1 MLALAKQGCRGRS
14 PPAKEERCHPEAAS
28 ADRLAAEGSRADP
41 IYKGGAVPLRRSLLC
56 IHRGTWFSHPSFTQ
70 IIILRIDRTN
80 EIAFLLL
87 IDPFEGFF
95 SCYCFVYIV
104 VFFIVH
110 QFVDVI
116 PCGISEFVHFVFVFL
131 IAAYNVVCNTHVK
144 NTISFV
150 CFNVNVICFC
160 VHSDYIWWYN
170 FVFWFTSDFFVQTPR
185 RPCKWGRH
193 EILRAPSGLRTRP
206 QDDIVT
212 FAGASPLH
220 PVLRVRT

>member
-1 MLALAKQGCRGRS
+1 MVQLQHCRLCSHSQNGVQGRS
-14 PPAKEERCHPEAAS
+14 PCKRN
-28 ADRLAAEGSRADP
+28 DVILRARP
-41 IYKGGAVPLRRSLLC
+41 QTCGARRISCRPSCSSGGAVPLRSGLLC
-56 IHRGTWFSHPSFTQ
+56 IRRCTRFAHQNFTQ

-80 EIAFLLL
+80 EIAFLLPS
-87 IDPFEGFF
+87 DPFEGFF

-131 IAAYNVVCNTHVK
+131 IAADNIVCYTHIK

-160 VHSDYIWWYN
+160 VHSDYIRLYN
-170 FVFWFTSDFFVQTPR
+170 FVF
-185 RPCKWGRH
+185 
-193 EILRAPSGLRTRP
+193 
-206 QDDIVT
+206 
-212 FAGASPLH
+212 
-220 PVLRVRT
+220 